1 MERAT
6 LVAKLDKLL
15 VMRGDPVKGLPAT
28 VWAESLEGVE
38 RDDLL
43 RAGIE
48 VVRTLLV
55 PEWASRR
62 KDDPRPQ
69 KALEAVES
77 EYPVEH
83 LPPWLDLLS
92 SSLHPD
98 APRGEALRRIGFEW
112 MTSFKKPEGH
122 SLEQAMTR
130 LPGSFGRM
138 GNFFDFEVRQITP
151 HGFVATIGD
160 VACLHTFFLGMLEG
174 VTSSTAPTR
183 HEVRWAPAGLS
194 GARYELTA
202 PFRG

>member
-1 MERAT
+1 MRLNRAALLNTPMNAERRVSGRFVEMLFSRARGTELAT
-6 LVAKLDKLL
+6 AFH
-15 VMRGDPVKGLPAT
+15 
-28 VWAESLEGVE
+28 
-38 RDDLL
+38 
-43 RAGIE
+43 RAG
-48 VVRTLLV
+48 LN
-55 PEWASRR
+55 
-62 KDDPRPQ
+62 
-69 KALEAVES
+69 LEAVES